1 MPLPELCQPGM
12 LLRKVDCDRQM
23 GHCLKSQ
30 PCGQKQDVSMGT
42 CGTGGHNLHTVSEF
56 RDNSTL
62 ERLLLPPTGCASD
75 LVILAGVLGQCWC
88 GVVVAR

>member
-30 PCGQKQDVSMGT
+30 PCGQRQDVSMGPLGLAGIIFT
-42 CGTGGHNLHTVSEF
+42 QCLNLEIILPLKDS
-56 RDNSTL
+56 SC
-62 ERLLLPPTGCASD
+62 LPPDVPQTSSSL
-75 LVILAGVLGQCWC
+75 LVSWDSAGVVWL
-88 GVVVAR
+88 